1 MRGDRCR
8 GARHRYSGPALR
20 FVTSNTAHVKARPVG
35 IWPLV
40 RIIAPCNVFRLDQ
53 GGRAAKVVS
62 SANDMILRGHPL
74 VAG

>member
-1 MRGDRCR
+1 M
-8 GARHRYSGPALR
+8 
-20 FVTSNTAHVKARPVG
+20 TSNTAHVKARPVG
-35 IWPLV
+35 IGPLA

-53 GGRAAKVVS
+53 GGRVAKVVS